1 MSEQQRWKLNAALRL
16 GCRIIMEQCKWKHC
30 ETSQVWDI
38 ETFHYGSGDLA
49 LTAWCGW
56 CSSLAPPILE
66 QHQES
71 HRACLTHRAVLFSE
85 GGMGQCSVLCCELTT
100 ALQLG
105 SSSSGLGNAGTTAT
119 ISGWARLSQG
129 CCKQHGFSPENE
141 PRKAS
146 PEVISHT
153 I

>member
-56 CSSLAPPILE
+56 CSSLAPPVLE
-66 QHQES
+66 QRQES

-85 GGMGQCSVLCCELTT
+85 GEWGNAQ
-100 ALQLG
+100 
-105 SSSSGLGNAGTTAT
+105 SSAASSPLPYSSGAAAVA
-119 ISGWARLSQG
+119 WAMQVLQ
-129 CCKQHGFSPENE
+129 
-141 PRKAS
+141 PRSLAERGYLRDVANSTDFLQRMNHIK
-146 PEVISHT
+146 PLQK
-153 I
+153 